1 MKEIN
6 NNIKES
12 YCSFEVS
19 KLLKE
24 KEFDVECLHFY
35 TKPKSKMYGI
45 DEHGRAYPIKN
56 TSKKLYT
63 FGQHASSKDDNVYL
77 APTHA
82 LAIEWIRVNFGI
94 WIEVPHINTYGV
106 NRFHIIVWKY
116 NEEDY
121 HSIYTE
127 DGGYIVFDSPQ
138 EATEAALKYVLEI
151 LI

>member
-1 MKEIN
+1 MKEID
-6 NNIKES
+6 NNIEES

-63 FGQHASSKDDNVYL
+63 CGQHASSKDDNVYL
-77 APTHA
+77 APTHS
-82 LAIEWIRVNFGI
+82 LAIEWLRVNF
-94 WIEVPHINTYGV
+94 EVFISIMYLDSVGAYGFVTTTIVNNTEVKEQYY
-106 NRFHIIVWKY
+106 F
-116 NEEDY
+116 
-121 HSIYTE
+121 S
-127 DGGYIVFDSPQ
+127 SP
-138 EATEAALKYVLEI
+138 ADAYEAALKYVLEE

>member
-6 NNIKES
+6 NNIQES

-63 FGQHASSKDDNVYL
+63 CGQHASSKDDNVYL

-82 LAIEWIRVNFGI
+82 LAIEWIRVNFEI
-94 WIEVPHINTYGV
+94 FLWVEPYKNHAADTNDPIMFRYVIQTKEYKRYSLEYST
-106 NRFHIIVWKY
+106 
-116 NEEDY
+116 
-121 HSIYTE
+121 S
-127 DGGYIVFDSPQ
+127 Q
-138 EATEAALKYVLEI
+138 EATEAALKYVLEK